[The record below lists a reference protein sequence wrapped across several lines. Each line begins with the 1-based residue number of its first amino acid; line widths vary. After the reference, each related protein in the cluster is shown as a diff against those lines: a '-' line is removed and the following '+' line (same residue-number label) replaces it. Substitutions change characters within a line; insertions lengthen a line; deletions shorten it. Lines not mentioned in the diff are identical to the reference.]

1 VEKGLGEVHLSAPLP
16 HTPLPPGGLGP
27 AGAAGG
33 GLGETA
39 PRRQAATAPESP
51 TKRMHVGQQQG
62 GNHHEGPGP
71 VPRTA
76 GAAAGT
82 SSSRGG
88 TAVSSRGN
96 SRGGSRLPSARGG
109 GADADEE
116 NVPRGGNAMG
126 VTFGD
131 MGTMPVPSRK
141 GSNGPVLPSQ
151 VQFPRITTKVQV
163 PPNTLG
169 LIKSNSFRAPVGG
182 AAAGS
187 PSPTGAGLDSSRS
200 FGTSRPVTPG
210 SPVATTPKHST
221 KNAFPARS
229 QRS

>member
-1 VEKGLGEVHLSAPLP
+1 M
-16 HTPLPPGGLGP
+16 P
-27 AGAAGG
+27 A
-33 GLGETA
+33 
-39 PRRQAATAPESP
+39 
-51 TKRMHVGQQQG
+51 V
-62 GNHHEGPGP
+62 
-71 VPRTA
+71 
-76 GAAAGT
+76 AAAFFLSLNLNARSLSLSL
-82 SSSRGG
+82 SSLSLSLPRSL
-88 TAVSSRGN
+88 SSLSLCR
-96 SRGGSRLPSARGG
+96 
-109 GADADEE
+109 
-116 NVPRGGNAMG
+116 MY
-126 VTFGD
+126 
-131 MGTMPVPSRK
+131 M
-141 GSNGPVLPSQ
+141 Q